1 MSGEVV
7 VYLNVR
13 RGYDIYQY
21 QKKLS
26 CILMSG
32 EVVVYLNVRR
42 GYGVS

>member
-1 MSGEVV
+1 V

-13 RGYDIYQY
+13 LVYGVSYYQE
-21 QKKLS
+21 KLW
-26 CILMSG
+26 CILTSG